1 MSPVELIDNVYRF
14 LKCTS
19 AEFKEARTKTDAEKR
34 EAVRISLQRLVTD
47 FGTRGYGFNL
57 AIERYSEQF
66 HDSIQPYLDGILQ
79 EFMPEDPCGDP
90 LQAESDLAFAA
101 YYAISLCCKKE
112 NDLKRLE
119 QLIDAHNE
127 WTSIMNYPLAYE
139 VLARY
144 YKRTHDLPRALECDM
159 QAIRFLKYSEEK
171 KNCAVGISYASTV
184 CRMYENGIDVT
195 STQWRLAREYIEDA
209 IAFNPDYPKYYYLKG
224 KLLYYSHRTERNID
238 VFENYCKEAL
248 DHIDNAMRLQSL
260 QHGKHQSH
268 SIAEYQKMIQ
278 DIESELERRQQQI
291 LPFQPMSPAELDAEI
306 QKVLNSNT
314 EDYCRP
320 KNPNLKPGQK
330 FVFISYSHA
339 DYKSVYCDLLQLY
352 ARNIC
357 FRYDALLSA
366 GKNWEDE
373 VHRYLC
379 MEECVGVV
387 FYISKNTPFSE
398 PVRKECQLLKQQDES
413 RFYFSVNLEK
423 QSPTNILIQ
432 SIASYVNNP
441 TSDKSITADRIVNF
455 LQTFHDNI
463 TYIKKPPEDKADG
476 IAHIPSL
483 INELTK
489 REPELQYVN
498 VVPAPL

>member
-1 MSPVELIDNVYRF
+1 MTPAELIANVYLF
-14 LKCTS
+14 LKRTS
-19 AEFKEARTKTDAEKR
+19 AAFKEAKTKTDTEKR
-34 EAVRISLQRLVTD
+34 EAVRASLQCLVTD
-47 FGTRGYGFNL
+47 FGTKGYGFNL

-66 HDSIQPYLDGILQ
+66 HDAIQPYLDGILL
-79 EFMPEDPCGDP
+79 EFMPDDPCGDP
-90 LQAESDLAFAA
+90 PQAESDLAFAA

-209 IAFNPDYPKYYYLKG
+209 IAFNPEYPKYYYLKG
-224 KLLYYSHRTERNID
+224 KLLYYSHRTERNIEI
-238 VFENYCKEAL
+238 FEKVCEEAL
-248 DHIDNAMRLQSL
+248 DYIDNAMRLQSR
-260 QHGKHQSH
+260 QQGKHQSH
-268 SIAEYQKMIQ
+268 TLSEYQKMIQ
-278 DIESELERRQQQI
+278 DIESDLERRQQQV
-291 LPFQPMSPAELDAEI
+291 LPFQPMGSAELEAEI
-306 QKVLNSNT
+306 QKVLNSTT
-314 EDYCRP
+314 ENYCRP

-366 GKNWEDE
+366 GKNWETE

-379 MEECVGVV
+379 MEECVGVI

-398 PVRKECQLLKQQDES
+398 AVERECNLLKNQDES
-413 RFYFSVNLEK
+413 RFYFSVNLETEL
-423 QSPTNILIQ
+423 PTKILMNC
-432 SIASYVNNP
+432 IADYINNKP
-441 TSDKSITADRIVNF
+441 EGKTITASRIINF
-455 LQTFHDNI
+455 LQTFHDDI
-463 TYIKKPPEDKADG
+463 KYIPKPPEHCDG
-476 IAHIPSL
+476 IMHIPSL
-483 INELTK
+483 IEELTD
-489 REPELQYVN
+489 RDPELRYVN
-498 VVPAPL
+498 PNAVPM